1 MIECTHCQYKE
12 TMNMAGGKT
21 MVKVRQ
27 DAWLEEN
34 DILLAE
40 TVLRHVREGS
50 TQLSAFEE
58 VGDALNRTA
67 AACGFRW
74 NAVVRR
80 DYEQELEEAKK
91 ERKQAMRML
100 GNDFKRRGQQ
110 LYTPTQGSHDE
121 NKVAIPLSALS
132 LDTVIA
138 YLVRLHHSGGSDVE
152 SLRWRQTAKA
162 ANETIEKL
170 EREIVKLKEE
180 NATLRSD
187 YEQFVQ
193 IMNRARRLVTLDDDV
208 RSAPS
213 FTMEPNGN
221 LIPKEPPM
229 N

>member
-1 MIECTHCQYKE
+1 
-12 TMNMAGGKT
+12 

-27 DAWLEEN
+27 DAWMEEN

-80 DYEQELEEAKK
+80 DYEEELEEAKK

-110 LYTPTQGSHDE
+110 LYTPTQGSQEE

-138 YLVRLHHSGGSDVE
+138 YLVRLHHSGGGDVE

-162 ANETIEKL
+162 ATETIEKL
-170 EREIVKLKEE
+170 EQEIAKLKEE
-180 NATLRSD
+180 NETLRTD

-213 FTMEPNGN
+213 FTMEQNGN
-221 LIPKEPPM
+221 LVPKEPPI

>member
-1 MIECTHCQYKE
+1 
-12 TMNMAGGKT
+12 

-58 VGDALNRTA
+58 VGDKLNRTA

-80 DYEQELEEAKK
+80 DYEKELAEAKK
-91 ERKQAMRML
+91 ERKQAMRVL
-100 GNDFKRRGQQ
+100 GADFKRRSQQ
-110 LYTPTQGSHDE
+110 LYSPVQGVDQDE
-121 NKVAIPLSALS
+121 KTAVPLSALS

-138 YLVRLHHSGGSDVE
+138 YLIRLHHTGGGDSE
-152 SLRWRQTAKA
+152 SLRWKHTAKM
-162 ANETIEKL
+162 ANEKVEALQKEIEKL
-170 EREIVKLKEE
+170 QHENKTLK
-180 NATLRSD
+180 SD

-193 IMNRARRLVTLDDDV
+193 IMNRARRLVTLEDDAD
-208 RSAPS
+208 RTAPV
-213 FTMEPNGN
+213 FTMERNGN
-221 LIPKEPPM
+221 LVSKEPPI
-229 N
+229 NH

>member
-1 MIECTHCQYKE
+1 
-12 TMNMAGGKT
+12 

-27 DAWLEEN
+27 DAWIEEN

-80 DYEQELEEAKK
+80 DYEKELADAKK
-91 ERKQAMRML
+91 ERKQAMRVL
-100 GNDFKRRGQQ
+100 GKDFKRRGQQ
-110 LYTPTQGSHDE
+110 LYSPSQGADE
-121 NKVAIPLSALS
+121 DQKAAVPLSALS

-138 YLVRLHHSGGSDVE
+138 YLVRMHHTGAGDNE
-152 SLRWRQTAKA
+152 SLRWRQTAKI
-162 ANETIEKL
+162 ANEKSEKLEKEIEKL
-170 EREIVKLKEE
+170 QQE
-180 NATLRSD
+180 NKTLRAD

-193 IMNRARRLVTLDDDV
+193 IMNRARRLVTLDDDAD
-208 RSAPS
+208 RTAPV
-213 FTMEPNGN
+213 FKMEQNGN
-221 LIPKEPPM
+221 LVSKEPPI
-229 N
+229 NH

>member
-1 MIECTHCQYKE
+1 
-12 TMNMAGGKT
+12 

-27 DAWLEEN
+27 DAWMEEN
-34 DILLAE
+34 DALLAE

-80 DYEQELEEAKK
+80 DYEDELEEAKK

-100 GNDFKRRGQQ
+100 GNDFNRRRQQ
-110 LYTPTQGSHDE
+110 LYTPTQGTNEE
-121 NKVAIPLSALS
+121 NQVSIPLSALS

-138 YLVRLHHSGGSDVE
+138 YLVRLHHSGGGDVE
-152 SLRWRQTAKA
+152 SLRWKHTAKA

-170 EREIVKLKEE
+170 EREIQSLKKE
-180 NATLRSD
+180 NDTIRAD

-193 IMNRARRLVTLDDDV
+193 IMNRARRLVTLDDEDT
-208 RSAPS
+208 RSAPT

-221 LIPKEPPM
+221 LIAKEPPLH
-229 N
+229 

>member
-1 MIECTHCQYKE
+1 
-12 TMNMAGGKT
+12 
-21 MVKVRQ
+21 MVKIRQ
-27 DAWLEEN
+27 DAWTGDN

-80 DYEQELEEAKK
+80 EYEEDLEEAKR

-100 GNDFKRRGQQ
+100 GNDFNRRRQQ
-110 LYTPTQGSHDE
+110 VYTPTQGSNE
-121 NKVAIPLSALS
+121 ANNISIPLSALS

-138 YLVRLHHSGGSDVE
+138 YLVRLHHNGGSDME
-152 SLRWRQTAKA
+152 SIRWKQTAKA

-170 EREIVKLKEE
+170 EKEIQELKKE
-180 NATLRSD
+180 NQTIRAD

-193 IMNRARRLVTLDDDV
+193 IMNRARRLVAFDDEESF
-208 RSAPS
+208 SAPA

-221 LIPKEPPM
+221 LIAKEPPVQ
-229 N
+229 

>member
-1 MIECTHCQYKE
+1 
-12 TMNMAGGKT
+12 

-27 DAWLEEN
+27 DAWLTQDDE
-34 DILLAE
+34 LLAE

-80 DYEQELEEAKK
+80 EYEEELAEAKK
-91 ERKQAMRML
+91 ERKQTLRVL
-100 GNDFKRRGQQ
+100 GTDFKRRSQQ
-110 LYTPTQGSHDE
+110 LYNPEAGADGQE
-121 NKVAIPLSALS
+121 KIQVPLSALS

-138 YLVRLHHSGGSDVE
+138 YLIRMHHNGGADTDA
-152 SLRWRQTAKA
+152 LRWKQTAKTA
-162 ANETIEKL
+162 TEQ
-170 EREIVKLKEE
+170 LKEMETELEALKKE
-180 NATLRSD
+180 NRTLKSD

-193 IMNRARRLVTLDDDV
+193 IMNRARRLIALNEENEHV
-208 RSAPS
+208 API

-221 LIPKEPPM
+221 LVSSKEPPI
-229 N
+229 NH